1 MRFIIYKWSRVIP
14 FEITRKKSS
23 FILID
28 SLGGIDMDPINN
40 NRVGASSPVEYVSPE
55 TKKEYE
61 DLLEEVNKILKKNPL
76 LLYYV

>member
-1 MRFIIYKWSRVIP
+1 M
-14 FEITRKKSS
+14 
-23 FILID
+23 ID

-61 DLLEEVNKILKKNPL
+61 DLLEEVNKILKKNGCYL
-76 LLYYV
+76 QETKKKDYIQCSLDFYIHFLELI